1 MVSSNSFDEKISW
14 LFASKPVAMLHI
26 ALLIMCSLHDFEFW
40 TTITKCIPFCAF
52 TIFWNIIF
60 IHYSSLNKYLRQ
72 FPQSHDEHMT
82 QTVSNMASAIS
93 FGIRNHG
100 KYFDEV
106 TYSTKLHSTKWR
118 FNEVTI
124 RRKLSTKCRS
134 RLSVVRRSVVDP
146 LQWPSLN
153 GIHLWLKLCSLYY
166 FSQSGLDIMNNSI
179 KSSNEMKIYRF

>member
-1 MVSSNSFDEKISW
+1 MCDTLSNDTSSNEPFRLKITSSKWHFVDWAHCRKMVSSNNEKISW
-14 LFASKPVAMLHI
+14 LFASKPVAMLHV
-26 ALLIMCSLHDFEFW
+26 AFLIMCSSHDFEVW

-60 IHYSSLNKYLRQ
+60 IHYSSLNEYLRQ

-118 FNEVTI
+118 FDEVTI
-124 RRKLSTKCRS
+124 QRKLSTKCRS
-134 RLSVVRRSVVDP
+134 RRSVVRRSVSPQNTRLISVFTV
-146 LQWPSLN
+146 
-153 GIHLWLKLCSLYY
+153 C
-166 FSQSGLDIMNNSI
+166 
-179 KSSNEMKIYRF
+179 

>member
-1 MVSSNSFDEKISW
+1 MGNVR
-14 LFASKPVAMLHI
+14 
-26 ALLIMCSLHDFEFW
+26 
-40 TTITKCIPFCAF
+40 
-52 TIFWNIIF
+52 WN
-60 IHYSSLNKYLRQ
+60 YSSLNEYLRQ

-118 FNEVTI
+118 FDEVTI

-134 RLSVVRRSVVDP
+134 RRSVVRRSVVDP
-146 LQWPSLN
+146 L
-153 GIHLWLKLCSLYY
+153 IDRFKLIVDYTISFLI
-166 FSQSGLDIMNNSI
+166 G
-179 KSSNEMKIYRF
+179 R